1 MMKHRLVS
9 QTHHTKIKDE
19 LDEILTILRYFYQK
33 KGFSEPFELKVSSHA
48 LATMMQVG
56 RVRSDQFESETQEIW
71 NQIAKGLKQ
80 FKDLK
85 ITQLGGN
92 DEKRKT
98 DEI

>member
-1 MMKHRLVS
+1 
-9 QTHHTKIKDE
+9 
-19 LDEILTILRYFYQK
+19 
-33 KGFSEPFELKVSSHA
+33 
-48 LATMMQVG
+48 MMQVG